1 VFAGAQ
7 PQFEIV
13 TKSKKGSTWELASLT
28 FETPRQTVNIK
39 GPVEQGQWLQ
49 QLLPLLQVSQP
60 LTMADV
66 RKSYEEAGLDDFELF
81 WDNKPMN
88 DLWKVGLWVL

>member
-1 VFAGAQ
+1 
-7 PQFEIV
+7 
-13 TKSKKGSTWELASLT
+13 
-28 FETPRQTVNIK
+28 
-39 GPVEQGQWLQ
+39 VEQGQWLQ

-88 DLWKVGLWVL
+88 DLWRVGLWVL